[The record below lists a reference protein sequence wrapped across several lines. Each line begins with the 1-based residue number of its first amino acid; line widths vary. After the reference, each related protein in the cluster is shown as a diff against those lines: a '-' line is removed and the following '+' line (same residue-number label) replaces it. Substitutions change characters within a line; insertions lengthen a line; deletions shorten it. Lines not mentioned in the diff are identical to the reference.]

1 MEKVTSAGGGLKV
14 RLLKKALEKHSD
26 KENLVILFTDRSV
39 ARGFLCGAPQQRE
52 REYSKARPS
61 QDVGGEGSSPWL
73 RLPTVLGGSV
83 ERPSCVACS
92 HSW

>member
-14 RLLKKALEKHSD
+14 RLLKKALEKHAD

-52 REYSKARPS
+52 REYSKVRPS
-61 QDVGGEGSSPWL
+61 QDVRDEG
-73 RLPTVLGGSV
+73 
-83 ERPSCVACS
+83 
-92 HSW
+92 